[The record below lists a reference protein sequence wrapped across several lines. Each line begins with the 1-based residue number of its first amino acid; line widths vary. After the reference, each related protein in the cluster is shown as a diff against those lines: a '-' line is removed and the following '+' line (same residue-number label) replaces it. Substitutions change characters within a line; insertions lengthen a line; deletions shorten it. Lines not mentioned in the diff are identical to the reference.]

1 MSFAN
6 DQHRIRDIVIVGG
19 GTAGWMAAAALSKFQ
34 SNGMTR
40 ITLVESDEIGI
51 VGVGEA
57 TIPPILNFNS
67 MLEIDENEFLR
78 ATKGT
83 FKLGIE
89 FANWGRIGE
98 RYFHPFGNYGRDVHG
113 VHFHQL
119 FLSQREFGDQ
129 SDIAQYSMSAM
140 AAARGT
146 FGRPSEAAKSAV
158 SELFYAFHFDASL
171 YARFLRKFATDNGV
185 QRVEGKITHVNQR
198 SSDGFVESVATEDGQ
213 TLAGDLFID
222 CSGFRG
228 LLIEETLK
236 TGYEDWTHWLKCDR
250 AIAVPTANPAHL
262 RPYTRSTAHAA
273 GWQWNIPLQH
283 RTGNGIVYSSEFL
296 DDAAAEAQL
305 LANLETEPLAAPRQI
320 RFVTGRRKNTWS
332 HNVVSLG
339 LASGF
344 LEPLESTSIHLIQAA
359 ISRLLAV
366 FPDRRFDPAEREWF
380 NRSMQDI
387 FEDVRDF
394 IILHYHATQRDDS
407 AFWNYCRTMEIPASL
422 AEKLAL
428 FRGKGRSFRD
438 NAELFGLPSWVAV
451 MLGQNQWPQG
461 YDPVV
466 DSFDNTRI
474 AEMMQQLRTGYA
486 QVAGALPEHRA
497 FLKMCG
503 AWNEE
508 PAT

>member
-1 MSFAN
+1 MSLAN
-6 DQHRIRDIVIVGG
+6 DQHRIRNIVIVGG
-19 GTAGWMAAAALSKFQ
+19 GTAGWMAAAALSRFQ
-34 SNGMTR
+34 SNGTTR

-57 TIPPILNFNS
+57 TIPPILNFNR
-67 MLEIDENEFLR
+67 MLDIDENAFLR

-89 FANWGRIGE
+89 FNNWGQIGE
-98 RYFHPFGNYGRDVHG
+98 RYFHPFGNFGRDVHG

-119 FLSQREFGDQ
+119 FLRQSQLGNQ
-129 SDIAQYSMSAM
+129 CDISQYSMSAM
-140 AAARGT
+140 AAARGG
-146 FGRPSEAAKSAV
+146 FGRPSENAKSAV

-171 YARFLRKFATDNGV
+171 YARFLRKFATENGV
-185 QRVEGKITHVNQR
+185 ERVEGKITTVNQR
-198 SSDGFVESVATEDGQ
+198 SSDGFVESVAIEDGR
-213 TLAGDLFID
+213 TFEGDLFID

-228 LLIEETLK
+228 LLIEQTLK

-250 AIAVPTANPAHL
+250 AIAVPTANPAQL
-262 RPYTRSTAHAA
+262 RPYTRSTAHSA

-283 RTGNGIVYSSEFL
+283 RTGNGIVYSSAFL

-305 LANLETEPLAAPRQI
+305 LANLESEPLAAPRQI
-320 RFVTGRRKNTWS
+320 RFVTGRRKKTWS

-344 LEPLESTSIHLIQAA
+344 LEPLESTSIHLIQAG
-359 ISRLLAV
+359 ISRLLAA
-366 FPDRRFDPAEREWF
+366 FPDRRFDPIERDWF
-380 NRSMQDI
+380 NRSMQDM

-407 AFWNYCRTMEIPASL
+407 PFWDYCRTMEIPASL

-461 YDPVV
+461 YDPIV
-466 DSFDNTRI
+466 DSFDEKRI
-474 AEMMQQLRTGYA
+474 AAMMQQLRTGYE
-486 QVAGALPEHRA
+486 QVAKALPEHSA
-497 FLKMCG
+497 FLKMSG

>member
-1 MSFAN
+1 MSLAN
-6 DQHRIRDIVIVGG
+6 DQHRIRNIVIVGG

-98 RYFHPFGNYGRDVHG
+98 RYFHPFGNFGRDVHG

-119 FLSQREFGDQ
+119 FLSQRQLGDR
-129 SDIAQYSMSAM
+129 SDIAKYSMSAT

-185 QRVEGKITHVNQR
+185 QRVEGRISHVNQR

-213 TLAGDLFID
+213 ILEGDLFID

-250 AIAVPTANPAHL
+250 AIAVPTANPAQL
-262 RPYTRSTAHAA
+262 RPYTRSTAHGA

-305 LANLETEPLAAPRQI
+305 LANLETEPLATPRQI

-344 LEPLESTSIHLIQAA
+344 LEPLESTSIHLVQAG

-451 MLGQNQWPQG
+451 MFGQNQWPQG
-461 YDPVV
+461 YDPIV
-466 DSFDNTRI
+466 DSFDNKRI
-474 AEMMQQLRTGYA
+474 AEMMQQLRNGYE